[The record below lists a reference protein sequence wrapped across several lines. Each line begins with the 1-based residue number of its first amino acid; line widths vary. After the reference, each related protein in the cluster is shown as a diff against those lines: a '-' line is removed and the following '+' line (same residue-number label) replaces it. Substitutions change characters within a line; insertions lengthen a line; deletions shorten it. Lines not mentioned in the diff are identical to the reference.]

1 MEGALVCPPSLP
13 LCVHQ
18 TVARNYLKGKI
29 CRSSCSGLF
38 GIFRPLHLYPSMVFF
53 SCLCFLVGL
62 CVSDKH
68 TIQKLC
74 SVCSADN
81 RGEGTISP
89 GLEAMLFSNSPTQVL
104 YNVEVSPGGASRPQ
118 VGILDRNCFL
128 ESRVLWLFTNSMSC
142 WFSFWDGWHVAFSC
156 LNLAPSLVWAE
167 SLRQLIWYCY
177 GGFWYTLWACAWWCV
192 FNLDTTVRSCGLC
205 TQLPRLG

>member
-1 MEGALVCPPSLP
+1 MHAYSHMVWGERVMEGAVVCPSSLP

-18 TVARNYLKGKI
+18 TVTRNYLREKI
-29 CRSSCSGLF
+29 SKSCSGLL
-38 GIFRPLHLYPSMVFF
+38 GIFRPLHLYPFMVFF

-74 SVCSADN
+74 SVCSTDN

-104 YNVEVSPGGASRPQ
+104 YNVEVSPGGASRLQ
-118 VGILDRNCFL
+118 VGILDRNVFL
-128 ESRVLWLFTNSMSC
+128 ESRALWLFPNSMSC
-142 WFSFWDGWHVAFSC
+142 FHSGWLACSF
-156 LNLAPSLVWAE
+156 
-167 SLRQLIWYCY
+167 
-177 GGFWYTLWACAWWCV
+177 
-192 FNLDTTVRSCGLC
+192 
-205 TQLPRLG
+205 

>member
-1 MEGALVCPPSLP
+1 
-13 LCVHQ
+13 
-18 TVARNYLKGKI
+18 
-29 CRSSCSGLF
+29 
-38 GIFRPLHLYPSMVFF
+38 MVFF

-118 VGILDRNCFL
+118 VEILDRNCFL
-128 ESRVLWLFTNSMSC
+128 ESRVL
-142 WFSFWDGWHVAFSC
+142 
-156 LNLAPSLVWAE
+156 
-167 SLRQLIWYCY
+167 
-177 GGFWYTLWACAWWCV
+177 
-192 FNLDTTVRSCGLC
+192 
-205 TQLPRLG
+205 